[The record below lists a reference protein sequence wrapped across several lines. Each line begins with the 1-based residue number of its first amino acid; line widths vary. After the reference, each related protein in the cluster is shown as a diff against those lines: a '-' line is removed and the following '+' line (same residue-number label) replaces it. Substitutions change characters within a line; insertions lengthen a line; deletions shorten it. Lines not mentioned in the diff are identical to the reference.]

1 MATNITIG
9 FSPCPN
15 DTYMFAA
22 LINGWIETG
31 DLHFQARMGD
41 IESLNEWAEMSLLD
55 FTKMS
60 FNRFFGLED
69 RYRLLSSGAAL
80 GRGCGPL
87 VIASHP
93 MDSSAVQKGSVAIP
107 GVWTTAHLL
116 FSIFYPE
123 ASNKQFMAFNGIEEA
138 VLNGSVDAGVI
149 IHENRFT
156 YQEKGLVKITDLG
169 EAWENKTKLPIP
181 LGGIFGSVALPS
193 KTIQQVEGL
202 IRESILFAHS
212 NPEKVLPYV
221 RQYAQEMDDE
231 VMKNHIALYVNDFS
245 LDLGKEG
252 RTAIAAL
259 KNILP

>member
-15 DTYMFAA
+15 DTFMFAA
-22 LINGWIETG
+22 LINGWIDTG
-31 DLHFQARMGD
+31 GLHFQARMGD
-41 IESLNEWAEMSLLD
+41 IESLNEWAESSLLD
-55 FTKMS
+55 ITKMS
-60 FNRFFGLED
+60 FNRFFGVED

-87 VIASHP
+87 VIASDP
-93 MDSSAVQKGSVAIP
+93 MDPLAVQKGSIAIP

-123 ASNKQFMAFNGIEEA
+123 AKNKHFMAFHEIEEA

-169 EAWENKTKLPIP
+169 EAWENKTGLPIP
-181 LGGIFGSVALPS
+181 LGGIFGSITLPS
-193 KTIQQVEGL
+193 KTIQQVERL
-202 IRESILFAHS
+202 IMQSILFAKTH
-212 NPEKVLPYV
+212 PEKVMPYV

-231 VMKNHIALYVNDFS
+231 VMKSHISLYVNDFS
-245 LDLGKEG
+245 LDLGEEG